1 MDSTV
6 APEVE
11 VPALLSSAPEGEGG
25 GEDDGKQQQQQQQQQ
40 PPQQQEPSKQ
50 TSDRISHSHN
60 HVTVGDVQHGIVGLG
75 QGIGHRAQDAAAAL
89 RKKAELLG
97 LVGEEDAEDDA
108 ADPKQSAMVWYAG
121 DRGKIVASGRGFRV
135 GKGFHRCTSSEG
147 NNVLSRRRPSSS
159 SGESFVEY
167 SFDNI
172 WGAAEAVVSLR
183 YRSNVQENED
193 PPVPLAL
200 GLNGTPVAS
209 KQTGNGIGGKIQA
222 LCWEVSIKHRRTL
235 C

>member
-25 GEDDGKQQQQQQQQQ
+25 GVDDGKQQQQQQQQ
-40 PPQQQEPSKQ
+40 PSKQ
-50 TSDRISHSHN
+50 TGGASDRLSHS
-60 HVTVGDVQHGIVGLG
+60 HVTVGDVQHGLVGLG
-75 QGIGHRAQDAAAAL
+75 QGIGHRAQHAAGAL
-89 RKKAELLG
+89 RKKAEHLG

-121 DRGKIVASGRGFRV
+121 DRGKIVASGCGFRV

-222 LCWEVSIKHRRTL
+222 LCWEVSIQAS
-235 C
+235 

>member
-25 GEDDGKQQQQQQQQQ
+25 GEDDGKQQQQQQQQ
-40 PPQQQEPSKQ
+40 PSKQ
-50 TSDRISHSHN
+50 TGGASDRLSHS
-60 HVTVGDVQHGIVGLG
+60 HVTVGDVQHGLVGQG
-75 QGIGHRAQDAAAAL
+75 QGIGHRAQDAAGAL

-121 DRGKIVASGRGFRV
+121 DRGKIVASGCGFRV

-222 LCWEVSIKHRRTL
+222 LCWEVSIQAS
-235 C
+235 

>member
-1 MDSTV
+1 
-6 APEVE
+6 
-11 VPALLSSAPEGEGG
+11 
-25 GEDDGKQQQQQQQQQ
+25 
-40 PPQQQEPSKQ
+40 
-50 TSDRISHSHN
+50 
-60 HVTVGDVQHGIVGLG
+60 
-75 QGIGHRAQDAAAAL
+75 
-89 RKKAELLG
+89 
-97 LVGEEDAEDDA
+97 
-108 ADPKQSAMVWYAG
+108 MVWYG

-235 C
+235 CSPASSLTWHRSFSFLFPMQMLGLFRSSRTPIPFD